1 MVGLSVLQIFFIEKS
16 CLPRILFIIYLC
28 IIKYCNPFSWIIFNL
43 GQGSGRRS
51 WSDDQSRKVK
61 TGWWLKIS
69 CHQGLALFLYQN
81 WSIFFKGVH
90 VESLRQGSFLYCSVM
105 IRNKIWDLKVHPY
118 NYVYNYKTVL
128 TTRCWNLKSTISEVP
143 RSILLLNSS
152 RQLLWH
158 RKAIL
163 DVAFFT
169 IGLLLF
175 CYHSHTLHVDC
186 LYCIPQGNTIYVN
199 GYGLTEKILQEEFTK
214 FGEVTCNS

>member
-1 MVGLSVLQIFFIEKS
+1 MFCKFS
-16 CLPRILFIIYLC
+16 LFKNLVYQGYYSLHTC

-81 WSIFFKGVH
+81 WSIFLKDVH
-90 VESLRQGSFLYCSVM
+90 VESLRQGSFLSCSVM
-105 IRNKIWDLKVHPY
+105 IRNKIWDFKVHSY
-118 NYVYNYKTVL
+118 NYVYNFNTVL
-128 TTRCWNLKSTISEVP
+128 TTRCWNLKSTISEAP
-143 RSILLLNSS
+143 RSIVLLNSS

-158 RKAIL
+158 RKAK
-163 DVAFFT
+163 DVPFFT

>member
-1 MVGLSVLQIFFIEKS
+1 MASNIMPSRTGFVSVSKLV
-16 CLPRILFIIYLC
+16 
-28 IIKYCNPFSWIIFNL
+28 N
-43 GQGSGRRS
+43 
-51 WSDDQSRKVK
+51 
-61 TGWWLKIS
+61 
-69 CHQGLALFLYQN
+69 
-81 WSIFFKGVH
+81 FFKGIH
-90 VESLRQGSFLYCSVM
+90 VESLRQGSFLSCSVM

-118 NYVYNYKTVL
+118 NNVYNYKTVL
-128 TTRCWNLKSTISEVP
+128 TTSCWNLKSTISEAP

>member
-1 MVGLSVLQIFFIEKS
+1 MFCKFS
-16 CLPRILFIIYLC
+16 LFKNLVYQGYYSLHTC

-81 WSIFFKGVH
+81 WSIFLKDVH
-90 VESLRQGSFLYCSVM
+90 VESLRQGSFSSCSVM
-105 IRNKIWDLKVHPY
+105 IRNKIWDFKVHSY
-118 NYVYNYKTVL
+118 NYVYNFNTVL
-128 TTRCWNLKSTISEVP
+128 TTRCWNLKSTISEAP
-143 RSILLLNSS
+143 RSIVLLNSS

-158 RKAIL
+158 RKAK
-163 DVAFFT
+163 DVPFFT